1 MKVSRVALFGLDF
14 PNIVNQLVG
23 LRNGFRQLG
32 IEVLTAWPHPN
43 ALMLENVLDSFRPD
57 FVFEIN
63 RSRNQIR
70 GCDEKFLHVAWMQ
83 DFQSL
88 GQRLE
93 GDFGGSDLGYFIV
106 LPSAMGFAPS
116 YDATA
121 RYLFP
126 ATDPEIFGY
135 AAEHPIFDFSFIG
148 QMFAPIS
155 DSLRAR
161 PILADDA
168 ESGTVGE
175 LLDLFAAEGVG
186 QSSHMTMHT
195 GDRLLRFVRRRRPE
209 ADASTIDPAI
219 RNLFDDYFPRLTDRT
234 RLLDEILS
242 VSGKVGFFGTGPW
255 DKWPRYRPHFGG
267 YINRPSKMALVF
279 RRTKVNLHNGNV
291 GMHMRVLDCMATGG
305 AIMVNTSLWTG
316 TPFGIEAYFE
326 PGRHFIEYDFDN
338 LAEVAAG
345 ALANDA
351 GRRRIGAAAAE
362 AVRAGHTWRHRA
374 MQIVQDVQSL

>member
-1 MKVSRVALFGLDF
+1 MKVRRVALFGLDF

-63 RSRNQIR
+63 RSRNQI
-70 GCDEKFLHVAWMQ
+70 GSCDEKFIHVCWMQ

-88 GQRLE
+88 GQRLDR
-93 GDFGGSDLGYFIV
+93 DFGGSDLSYFIV
-106 LPSAMGFAPS
+106 PPSAMGYAPAF
-116 YDATA
+116 DPAA

-126 ATDPEIFGY
+126 ATDPETYGY

-148 QMFAPIS
+148 QMFAPLPDKIRS
-155 DSLRAR
+155 R
-161 PILADDA
+161 PILADGADC
-168 ESGTVGE
+168 GTIGE
-175 LLDLFAAEGVG
+175 LLDLFTAEGFG
-186 QSSHMTMHT
+186 QSSHMPMHT
-195 GDRLLRFVRRRRPE
+195 GDRLMQFVRQRRPE
-209 ADASTIDPAI
+209 ADTSMIEPEI
-219 RNLFDDYFPRLTDRT
+219 RNIFDDYFPRLADRT

-291 GMHMRVLDCMATGG
+291 GMHMRVLDCMAAGG
-305 AIMVNTSLWTG
+305 AIMVNKSLWTG
-316 TPFGIEAYFE
+316 TPFGIEAYFD
-326 PGRHFIEYDFDN
+326 PGRHFIEYHFGN
-338 LAEVAAG
+338 LGEAAAD
-345 ALANDA
+345 ALADEA
-351 GRRRIGAAAAE
+351 GRRRMGEAAAD
-362 AVRAGHTWRHRA
+362 AVRKGHTWRHRA
-374 MQIVQDVQSL
+374 MQIIEDVGSL